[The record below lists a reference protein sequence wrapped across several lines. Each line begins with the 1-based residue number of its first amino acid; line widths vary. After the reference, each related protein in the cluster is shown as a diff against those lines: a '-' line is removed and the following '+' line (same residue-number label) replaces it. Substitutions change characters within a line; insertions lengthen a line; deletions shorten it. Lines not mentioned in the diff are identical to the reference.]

1 MITTL
6 LMFTALTSELPVDK
20 AAHFGVSWA
29 MNHTAYTVCN
39 KITEDKARVECL
51 VGASVGTLAVGVAK
65 EIVDGNKNTRR
76 EHIDDLIADT
86 AGVVL
91 SSVMITISW

>member
-6 LMFTALTSELPVDK
+6 LLFTALTSELPVDK

-39 KITEDKARVECL
+39 KITEDKTQLECL
-51 VGASVGTLAVGVAK
+51 IGSSVGTLAVGIAK
-65 EIVDGNKNTRR
+65 EVMDGNKNTGR
-76 EHIDDLIADT
+76 EHLEDMAVNAAGIA
-86 AGVVL
+86 L
-91 SSVMITISW
+91 SSLMITISW